1 MTSLHEV
8 WENEII
14 KIKTGEGS
22 SMQEG
27 KYIERLIVKHD
38 CGQ

>member
-14 KIKTGEGS
+14 KIKTGEVN

-27 KYIERLIVKHD
+27 KYIERFVVNT
-38 CGQ
+38 

>member
-8 WENEII
+8 WENEILI

-27 KYIERLIVKHD
+27 KYIERLIVNT
-38 CGQ
+38 